1 MVKRKDISHNNS
13 KSSLTKIQRKISIT
27 QIILIISLSLIL
39 AVVGIIINIC
49 FQRERIDKNLQNIA
63 ETIATSPIL
72 KDNNFQNGTANEQ
85 ESLMDYLDSLKK
97 SISDVDVISIVNSN
111 NTRFYH
117 TNHTLIGTEYD
128 GETPN
133 LSSDKTFYIVNTNGP
148 SGAQRRAYSALYS
161 SDGQYL
167 GFIMVII
174 LTEHVI
180 ASFTPILIT
189 YSIITFIVIFV
200 EILISSYL
208 SKNIKK
214 RLLGYEPDTISAMYL
229 VRDNILE
236 SLEEGIIAIDKNG
249 KVLFV
254 NSSAIK
260 ILDKDKTLTVN
271 NLIGKNITQISNGM
285 VISQALKGEEK
296 ELNIHE
302 QNSEGIDVL
311 IDRIPIKNDG
321 ETVGTI
327 GILHNRAE
335 YTKLM
340 EDLSG
345 TRYLVDSMRANN
357 HDFTN
362 KLHVILGLIQM
373 KMYEQATSYIENI
386 TIVQR
391 ATISKIMNSINEPAL
406 AALLIGKTARASELN
421 VKFTLRESSY
431 YSNADLILPTEV
443 LITVIGNLIE
453 NAFES
458 MNEKENAVD
467 TQKELLF
474 GIYSKPNAVLI
485 TVDDT
490 GLGISPKN
498 IKRIF
503 ENGYSTKGKNRG
515 TGLYQVKAMVDN
527 LGGQITV
534 ESQENV
540 GTSFSVSFSK

>member
-13 KSSLTKIQRKISIT
+13 KSSLTKIQRKISTT

-39 AVVGIIINIC
+39 AVVGIIINIR

-117 TNHTLIGTEYD
+117 TNHTLIGTIYD

-133 LSSDKTFYIVNTNGP
+133 FSSNKIFYIVNTNGP
-148 SGAQRRAYSALYS
+148 SGAQRRAYSALYG

-174 LTEHVI
+174 LTEHVN
-180 ASFTPILIT
+180 ASFTPILII

-249 KVLFV
+249 KVLFI
-254 NSSAIK
+254 NSSAIT
-260 ILDKDKTLTVN
+260 ILDKEKTLTVN
-271 NLIGKNITQISNGM
+271 NLIGENITQISNGM
-285 VISQALKGEEK
+285 LISQALKGEEK

-302 QNSEGIDVL
+302 QNSNGIDVL

-373 KMYEQATSYIENI
+373 EMYEQATSYIENI

-391 ATISKIMNSINEPAL
+391 ATISKIMNTINEPAL

-431 YSNADLILPTEV
+431 YSNADMVLPTEV

-467 TQKELLF
+467 TQKELVF

-490 GLGISPKN
+490 GLGISPEN

-515 TGLYQVKAMVDN
+515 TGLYQVKTMVDN

>member
-1 MVKRKDISHNNS
+1 MVRQNNS
-13 KSSLTKIQRKISIT
+13 KSSLTKIQRKISTT
-27 QIILIISLSLIL
+27 QIILIISLSIIL

-63 ETIATSPIL
+63 ETIAASPIL
-72 KDNNFQNGTANEQ
+72 KDDGFQNGTANKQ
-85 ESLMDYLDSLKK
+85 DSLMDYLDSLKK
-97 SISDVDVISIVNSN
+97 SILDVDVISIVDSN
-111 NTRFYH
+111 NNRFYH
-117 TNHTLIGTEYD
+117 TNHSLIGTEYD
-128 GETPN
+128 GEMPN
-133 LSSDKTFYIVNTNGP
+133 LSEENTFYIVNTDGP
-148 SGAQRRAYSALYS
+148 SGTQRRAYSALYTN
-161 SDGQYL
+161 DGQYL

-174 LTEHVI
+174 LTKHI
-180 ASFTPILIT
+180 NASFTPILIT
-189 YSIITFIVIFV
+189 YSVIAFVVIFI
-200 EILISSYL
+200 EIIISSYL

-229 VRDNILE
+229 VRENILE
-236 SLEEGIIAIDKNG
+236 SLEEGVIAIDKNG
-249 KVLFV
+249 KILFV
-254 NSSAIK
+254 NSSAIS
-260 ILDKDKTLTVN
+260 ILNKGN
-271 NLIGKNITQISNGM
+271 NLTINNIIGKNITQISNGSI
-285 VISQALKGEEK
+285 ISQALKGEEK

-302 QNSEGIDVL
+302 RNGDIIDVL
-311 IDRIPIKNDG
+311 IDRIPIKSDG
-321 ETVGTI
+321 ETTGTI

-373 KMYEQATSYIENI
+373 EMYEQAISYIENI

-391 ATISKIMNSINEPAL
+391 ATISKIMNTVNDPAL

-421 VKFTLRESSY
+421 IKFTLRESSY
-431 YSNADLILPTEV
+431 YSNADMALPTEV

-458 MNEKENAVD
+458 INEKENVAK

-474 GIYSKPNAVLI
+474 GIYSKPSAVLI

-490 GLGISPKN
+490 GIGISSEN
-498 IKRIF
+498 MSRIF
-503 ENGYSTKGKNRG
+503 ENGYSTKRENRG
-515 TGLYQVKAMVDN
+515 TGLYQVKTIVDA
-527 LGGQITV
+527 LGGKITV
-534 ESQENV
+534 ESQKNV
-540 GTSFSVSFSK
+540 GTSFSVSFSRNAR